1 MSRDVVLVVRYN
13 DTYFVPGTNK
23 KPTHAVL
30 SIRDYEALKARIA
43 ALEADVAHEEESS
56 HE

>member
-43 ALEADVAHEEESS
+43 ALEAEVAHEEESS